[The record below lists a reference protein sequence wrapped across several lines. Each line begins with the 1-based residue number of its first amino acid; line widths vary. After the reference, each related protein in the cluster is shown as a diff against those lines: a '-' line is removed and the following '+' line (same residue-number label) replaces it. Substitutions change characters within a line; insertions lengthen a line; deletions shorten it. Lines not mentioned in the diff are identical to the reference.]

1 MGSVGWEAMDHA
13 VEAGVRGV
21 SNVLPPTHAHG
32 APRSNTQPRAQGVS
46 LVARS
51 ASDLRLIIAVH
62 HCRNGAVSLPPKLTR

>member
-1 MGSVGWEAMDHA
+1 MCAC
-13 VEAGVRGV
+13 GVRGY
-21 SNVLPPTHAHG
+21 
-32 APRSNTQPRAQGVS
+32 